1 MSSGRLIEMDS
12 NNDTL
17 KRIERNSMEIEIIIQ
32 IVLLIFLI
40 SLSSFFSASETSL
53 MSLNK
58 IKLRHMQESN
68 VKNAN
73 KIDDLLSNPD
83 KMLGSIL
90 LGNNAANSG
99 ATAVATAL
107 ALSLFPESS
116 GGVAYVTAIMTF
128 LILVFGEI
136 TPKNLAVQYSEKIAL
151 FVAPIILLFSKILYP
166 VIYILT
172 IITNSLI
179 KLLGGD
185 VHLKKPFITPE
196 ELKTIVDVSNQEG
209 ILENEETEM
218 IYNIFDFANLRI
230 KDLMVQR
237 TDIVAVSS
245 DATYD
250 EVMEL
255 FKNLSRLPVYDDT
268 IDNIIGILYSKDL
281 FYANIDSQI
290 KEKFDVT
297 QYVRKPLMT
306 FEFIRINDFF
316 KQMQGH
322 RSHMAIALDEYGGV
336 AGLVTMEDIIE
347 SIFGE
352 INDEFDEVEDSDI
365 QMIKENEY
373 VVNGT
378 MRLEELNEL
387 LGTNFESEDFESI
400 GGFLI
405 GILGRLPQN
414 DELINYETVRF
425 VIENVE
431 KNRINKIRIFI

>member
-1 MSSGRLIEMDS
+1 
-12 NNDTL
+12 
-17 KRIERNSMEIEIIIQ
+17 MEIEIILQ
-32 IVLLIFLI
+32 IILLIFLV

-58 IKLRHMQESN
+58 IKLRHMLESDI
-68 VKNAN
+68 KNAD
-73 KIDDLLSNPD
+73 KIDALLSNPD

-90 LGNNAANSG
+90 LGNNAVNNG

-107 ALSLFPESS
+107 ALSLFPKSS
-116 GGVAYVTAIMTF
+116 AGVAYVTAFMTF
-128 LILVFGEI
+128 IILIFGEI
-136 TPKNLAVQYSEKIAL
+136 TPKNLAVQYTEKVAL
-151 FVAPIILLFSKILYP
+151 FVSPIILFLSKILSPIVYL
-166 VIYILT
+166 LT
-172 IITNSLI
+172 IITNSFI

-185 VHLKKPFITPE
+185 VNSKKPFITPE
-196 ELKTIVDVSNQEG
+196 ELKTIVEVSSKEG
-209 ILENEETEM
+209 ILENEEKEM

-230 KDLMVQR
+230 RDLMVQR
-237 TDIVAVSS
+237 TDIVAVPT

-281 FYANIDSQI
+281 FYANQDNQI
-290 KEKFDVT
+290 KENFDVT
-297 QYVRKPLMT
+297 QHVRKPLMT

-352 INDEFDEVEDSDI
+352 INDEFDEIEDSDI

-373 VVNGT
+373 VVNGN
-378 MRLEELNEL
+378 MRLDELNEL
-387 LGTNFESEDFESI
+387 LGTNFESDDFESI

-414 DELINYETVRF
+414 DELINYETIRF

-431 KNRINKIRIFI
+431 KNRINKIRIFT

>member
-1 MSSGRLIEMDS
+1 
-12 NNDTL
+12 
-17 KRIERNSMEIEIIIQ
+17 MEIEIILQ
-32 IVLLIFLI
+32 IILLIFLV

-58 IKLRHMQESN
+58 IKLRHMLESDI
-68 VKNAN
+68 KNAD
-73 KIDDLLSNPD
+73 KIDALLSNPD

-90 LGNNAANSG
+90 LGNNAVNNG

-107 ALSLFPESS
+107 ALSLFPKSS
-116 GGVAYVTAIMTF
+116 AGVAYATAIMTF
-128 LILVFGEI
+128 IILIFGEI
-136 TPKNLAVQYSEKIAL
+136 TPKNLAVQYTEKVAL
-151 FVAPIILLFSKILYP
+151 FVSPIILFLSKILSPIVYL
-166 VIYILT
+166 LT
-172 IITNSLI
+172 IITNSFI

-185 VHLKKPFITPE
+185 VNSKKPFITPE
-196 ELKTIVDVSNQEG
+196 ELKTIVEVSSKEG
-209 ILENEETEM
+209 ILENEEKEM

-230 KDLMVQR
+230 RDLMVQR
-237 TDIVAVSS
+237 TDIVAVPT

-281 FYANIDSQI
+281 FYANQDNQI
-290 KEKFDVT
+290 KENFDVT
-297 QYVRKPLMT
+297 QHVRKPLMT

-352 INDEFDEVEDSDI
+352 INDEFDEIEDSDI

-373 VVNGT
+373 VVNGN
-378 MRLEELNEL
+378 MRLDELNEL
-387 LGTNFESEDFESI
+387 LGTNFESDDFESI

-414 DELINYETVRF
+414 DELINYETIRF

-431 KNRINKIRIFI
+431 KNRINKIRIFT